1 MPGKIQGKVV
11 AITAAGG
18 LVTDISAE
26 QLRGAPTD
34 ESVLVSC
41 DEHETC
47 GIFPTDHGQPEAT
60 FLAYLGPSGALELDI
75 VGVGAAPMLGVRV
88 GEKVVVK
95 W

>member
-11 AITAAGG
+11 AITPAGA
-18 LVTDISAE
+18 LVTDITAE
-26 QLRGAPTD
+26 QLKAAPTD
-34 ESVLVSC
+34 ESVLVAC

-60 FLAYLGPSGALELDI
+60 FLAYLGPGGCLELDI
-75 VGVGAAPMLGVRV
+75 VGVGAGPMLGVRV
-88 GEKVVVK
+88 GETVVVK